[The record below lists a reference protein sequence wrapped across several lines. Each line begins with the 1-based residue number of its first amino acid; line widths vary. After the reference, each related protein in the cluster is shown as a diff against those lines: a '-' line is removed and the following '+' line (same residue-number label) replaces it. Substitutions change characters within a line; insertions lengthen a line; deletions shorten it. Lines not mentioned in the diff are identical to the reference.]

1 MCIALQ
7 QFGKET
13 NVIIGKSIAGDPFI
27 IRKFT
32 SGFVEATLIWTLE
45 MDIYLFFY
53 RPVQLFGNERFLFR
67 LTGSCMDKAYGTI
80 SF

>member
-45 MDIYLFFY
+45 MDIYVFVTVLFNCLGMNDFCS
-53 RPVQLFGNERFLFR
+53 V
-67 LTGSCMDKAYGTI
+67 
-80 SF
+80 